1 MVDDVVGKNPGT
13 SRQLNG
19 VYQHDYLTIARK
31 TGGSIHTMEDDLESL
46 QEIEKGSH
54 IWLKLMG

>member
-1 MVDDVVGKNPGT
+1 MVDDVVGKNPDT

-19 VYQHDYLTIARK
+19 VYQPDYLTIARK
-31 TGGSIHTMEDDLESL
+31 TDGSIHTMEDDLESL